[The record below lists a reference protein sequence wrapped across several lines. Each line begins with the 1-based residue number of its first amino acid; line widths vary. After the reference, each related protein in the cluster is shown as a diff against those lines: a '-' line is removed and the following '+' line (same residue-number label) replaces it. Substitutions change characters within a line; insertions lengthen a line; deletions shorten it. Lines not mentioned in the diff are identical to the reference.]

1 MNASLSASL
10 LFNWEPPRQRI
21 GAITAFLVAS
31 LIAHAVCFYI
41 FQIVYPPTVA
51 LLPAP
56 TRISLIAPDSEEGR
70 TLLRWIEAEDPALA
84 FATQRPPEARLHA
97 LPKVRHLP
105 FYLAREPA
113 LKELPP
119 MITNLRAP
127 SSQPPGAVPI
137 LHPPALSTVG
147 TVKTSVSFSNE
158 LDALG
163 SPSLPQP
170 NFSASNNES
179 PENVRFRIAVD
190 DGGEIRYCFLL
201 NPSGDAA
208 LDEQARHYLISCRFP
223 GKSSSTKTAAASA
236 TPTSDKDDAPL
247 TWGVATI
254 EWGSDVSRSRLRAT
268 SAITNTP

>member
-1 MNASLSASL
+1 MNASLSAPL
-10 LFNWEPPRQRI
+10 LFNWEPPRQRK
-21 GAITAFLVAS
+21 GAILAFLLAS
-31 LIAHAVCFYI
+31 LIAHALCFYI

-70 TLLRWIEAEDPALA
+70 TLLRWVEAEDPALA

-105 FYLAREPA
+105 FYFGREPA
-113 LKELPP
+113 LRELPP
-119 MITNLRAP
+119 MVTDLRAP

-137 LHPPALSTVG
+137 FHPPAPSTISALP
-147 TVKTSVSFSNE
+147 TTVSFSNE

-163 SPSLPQP
+163 SPALPPP

-190 DGGEIRYCFLL
+190 AWGEIRYCFLL
-201 NPSGDAA
+201 DSSGDTA
-208 LDEQARHYLISCRFP
+208 LDEQARHYLICCRFP
-223 GKSSSTKTAAASA
+223 GKTSPANPESPA
-236 TPTSDKDDAPL
+236 SDKSDAPL

-254 EWGSDVSRSRLRAT
+254 EWGSDASRSRAT
-268 SAITNTP
+268 SATTITP